1 MSEDR
6 LDAIERLAR
15 MRDAGTLTAEE
26 FEAEKARLLRGQ
38 GTGKPWALYAGIAAG
53 ALLLALGGGWAIRQ
67 MVGPVQDQTRAEPS
81 AAPSASDAASA
92 LVPTPSASPSE
103 DPYAGAKPV
112 DCRQGQ
118 CTWEK
123 VLNTATVSKTATG
136 TLMRQDAWVGTS
148 GDEGGD
154 DPAKAK
160 ITWEKAKVQT
170 FVFCSTA
177 QPAIAFSDH
186 WEGGDGH
193 WTGHWIDLFDVSGY
207 MTASARTYMQV
218 CHDVDF
224 FRPDIT
230 RVLQRMGYRPGTPSE
245 QRDLARPQ
253 EITQPPKPENAG
265 EAGDPG

>member
-15 MRDAGTLTAEE
+15 MRDAGTLSAEE
-26 FEAEKARLLRGQ
+26 FEAEKARLLRGE
-38 GTGKPWALYAGIAAG
+38 GASKPWALYAGIAVA

-67 MVGPVQDQTRAEPS
+67 MVGPVVDKTRTEPS

-92 LVPTPSASPSE
+92 LIPSPSAAPSE
-103 DPYAGAKPV
+103 DPYAGARPV

-123 VLNTATVSKTATG
+123 VLTTATVSKTDTG

-148 GDEGGD
+148 TDNADD
-154 DPAKAK
+154 DPAKAR

-170 FVFCSTA
+170 WVFCSTR

-193 WTGHWIDLFDVSGY
+193 WTGHWIDLYDAAGY

-224 FRPDIT
+224 LRPDIT
-230 RVLQRMGYRPGTPSE
+230 RVLQRMGYRPGASSE

-253 EITQPPKPENAG
+253 DITQPPAAEP
-265 EAGDPG
+265 AGDEEVPG